1 MSTSVPD
8 FSQLS
13 ALCKDA
19 ELTVVADAIGRE
31 ISQLMSVDLDEVA
44 ILKVERQHLR
54 FVYPPKLMDVG
65 TIPLTTSSSIAVRCA
80 LNRRPEISNS
90 FAQAR
95 HTTIFEAVDLGTQSK
110 TFGDSA
116 KPIIQK
122 MVTAPVVV
130 QNKSVAVLQ
139 VCRKGTTHMA
149 AGPDFSPA
157 DLRKLTD
164 IAALVATC
172 K

>member
-13 ALCKDA
+13 SLCKDA
-19 ELTVVADAIGRE
+19 EFTAVADAIGRE
-31 ISQLMSVDLDEVA
+31 ISKLMSVDLDEVA
-44 ILKVERQHLR
+44 LLKVERQHLR
-54 FVYPPKLMDVG
+54 FIYPAKLMEVG
-65 TIPLTTSSSIAVRCA
+65 TIPLTTAGSTAVRCA
-80 LNRRPEISNS
+80 LNRRPELSNN

-95 HTTIFEAVDLGTQSK
+95 HASIFEAVDLGTQSK
-110 TFGDSA
+110 SFGDSGKA
-116 KPIIQK
+116 IIQK
-122 MVTAPVVV
+122 MMTVPVVV

-139 VCRKGTTHMA
+139 VCRKGTSRQAT
-149 AGPDFSPA
+149 GPDFSPA